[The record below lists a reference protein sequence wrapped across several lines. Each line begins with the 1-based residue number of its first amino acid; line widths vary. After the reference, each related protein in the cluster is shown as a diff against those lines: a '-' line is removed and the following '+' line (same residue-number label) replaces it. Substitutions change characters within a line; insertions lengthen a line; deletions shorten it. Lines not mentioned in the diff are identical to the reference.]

1 MSLRKTLLSATVCA
15 PSLLF
20 LPLGG
25 AFAQSTTGATAPAS
39 ISATANAADAFT
51 TATPIKHLIVI
62 YDENVS
68 FDHYFATYPTAT
80 NPSGEPRFTARGG
93 TPQANNL
100 VSANLLTNNPND
112 TNTANGTNAANP
124 FRLDRTQASTA
135 DQNHAYTAEQQAYDG
150 GKMDLFPTYT
160 GSASAGGAGAFGT
173 KGQVMGYYDGNTVT
187 ALWNYAQ
194 YFAMNDNSFS
204 NTFGPS
210 TPGALEAISGQ
221 TDGMQIVASTKTSY
235 YVNNTINGVVDH
247 TMINDVDPAY
257 DVCSSTTNS
266 AMMTGKNI
274 GDLLNAAGIT
284 WGGFMGGFN
293 LGLTNAN
300 GTTGCARSTASAV
313 VNETVTDYIPHHNW
327 FMYYATTANPTHA
340 RPATLA
346 DVGYTFQHSG
356 KADPANHEY
365 DLNDFYS
372 AVGAGN
378 FPAVSYIK
386 MPAYQDSHAG
396 YSDPLDEQQGVVK
409 LINFV
414 QQQPDWKN
422 TAIIIAWDDSDGW
435 YDHAFGATTSSSYDK
450 TADQLNGAGVCGT
463 GTAPN
468 GLAGQPVNGR
478 CGPGTRLPFIVISP
492 YARVNYIDH
501 TLTSQASIV
510 SFIEDNWLNGARI
523 GGGSFD
529 AQDQSILGMF
539 DFTGTAHT
547 KTLLLNPT
555 TGTVVSYTHS

>member
-1 MSLRKTLLSATVCA
+1 MSLRKTLLCATICA
-15 PSLLF
+15 PSLLIGS
-20 LPLGG
+20 LNG
-25 AFAQSTTGATAPAS
+25 ALAQSTGAKAPAS
-39 ISATANAADAFT
+39 ISATASAADAFT

-80 NPSGEPRFTARGG
+80 NPSGEPRFTAVSG

-100 VSANLLTNNPND
+100 VSSNLLTKNPNY
-112 TNTANGTNAANP
+112 TNTTNGANAANP
-124 FRLDRTQASTA
+124 YRLDRTQAATA
-135 DQNHAYTAEQQAYDG
+135 DQNHAYTAEEQAYDG

-160 GSASAGGAGAFGT
+160 GTASAGGAGAFGT

-210 TPGALEAISGQ
+210 TPGALEAVSGN
-221 TDGMQIVASTKTSY
+221 TDGMQIVASSKSSY
-235 YVNNTINGVVDH
+235 YVNNTVGGVADH
-247 TMINDVDPAY
+247 TMINDVDPGY
-257 DVCSSTTNS
+257 DTCSSTTNS

-274 GDLLNAAGIT
+274 GDLLNATGIT

-293 LGLTNAN
+293 LGLSNAN
-300 GTTGCARSTASAV
+300 GTTGCARSTASSTV
-313 VNETVTDYIPHHNW
+313 SETVADYIPHHNW
-327 FMYYATTANPTHA
+327 FQYFASTANPTHA
-340 RPATLA
+340 RPTTLT
-346 DVGYTFQHSG
+346 DVGYTFQNNG
-356 KADPANHEY
+356 KSDPANHEY
-365 DLNDFYS
+365 DLNDFYA

-378 FPAVSYIK
+378 WPAVSYIK

-396 YSDPLDEQQGVVK
+396 YSDPLDEQAGVVK
-409 LINFV
+409 LINLI

-435 YDHAFGATTSSSYDK
+435 YDHAFGATTSSSYDA
-450 TADQLNGAGVCGT
+450 TADQLNGPGVCGT
-463 GTAPN
+463 GTAPK
-468 GLAGQPVNGR
+468 GLSGSPVNGR
-478 CGPGTRLPFIVISP
+478 CGPGTRLPFIVVSP
-492 YARVNYIDH
+492 YARPNYIDH
-501 TLTSQASIV
+501 TLTSQAAIV
-510 SFIEDNWLNGARI
+510 SFIEDNWLSGARL

-529 AQDQSILGMF
+529 AQDQSLLGMF

-547 KTLLLNPT
+547 KSLILNPT
-555 TGTVVSYTHS
+555 TGTVLSYTHS